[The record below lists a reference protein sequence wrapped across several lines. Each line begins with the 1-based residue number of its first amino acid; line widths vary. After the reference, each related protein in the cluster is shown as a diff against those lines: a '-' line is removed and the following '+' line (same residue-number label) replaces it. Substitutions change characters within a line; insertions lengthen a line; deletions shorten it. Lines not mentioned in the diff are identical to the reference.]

1 MRPRPSA
8 RLHLRN
14 NNAPL
19 TRSIAILAELF
30 PIAKVITQM
39 QHFNALMQNS
49 HVQRVL
55 EFIKRY
61 PGLIAFFG
69 FCSGIGSFILVDRQA
84 KLATWIAVIMLVS
97 WIWLMVENSAVAL
110 LAKVFKREIPK
121 PLLRYA
127 TQMIHQESLFF
138 VLPFFFITTT
148 WNSGQL
154 AFTGLLAAAGLISIT
169 DPLYY
174 KWLAPRRWL
183 FMALHTLT
191 LFAALL
197 TALPIILHLTTAES
211 YKLSLITAMLLSFP
225 SLASSFPINTWK
237 RGIGV
242 VVMTLAIGGAGWML
256 RSWVPPATLWLT
268 EVAVSTQF
276 DNKNR
281 TPGESIEQ
289 IGVNQLRS
297 GGLYAYTSI
306 NAPRGLDE
314 RIYHVWRHNG
324 EEVDRIALDIH
335 GGRKEGYRAWTHK
348 QNFPPDVLGKWQ
360 VRVMTEDGQMI
371 GVLRFEV
378 NDSAQPAVTRKKI
391 TPAGLK
397 PGADTPDAA
406 DNDSSG
412 PDDKTPATAPSD
424 PMKTN

>member
-1 MRPRPSA
+1 M
-8 RLHLRN
+8 
-14 NNAPL
+14 
-19 TRSIAILAELF
+19 IIGILPTIF
-30 PIAKVITQM
+30 PTAKVNTEM
-39 QHFNALMQNS
+39 PDLNALMQNS
-49 HVQRVL
+49 VVQRVL

-61 PGLIAFFG
+61 PGVIAFFG

-84 KLATWIAVIMLVS
+84 KLATWIAVILLVS
-97 WIWLMVENSAVAL
+97 WLWLMVENSAVAL
-110 LAKVFKREIPK
+110 LTKLLKREIPQ

-138 VLPFFFITTT
+138 VLPFFFVTTT

-154 AFTGLLAAAGLISIT
+154 AFTGVLAAAGLISII

-211 YKLSLITAMLLSFP
+211 YKLSLIIAMLLSFP
-225 SLASSFPINTWK
+225 SLASSFPLNSWK
-237 RGIGV
+237 RGAGLV
-242 VVMTLAIGGAGWML
+242 LMTLAIGAAGWML

-276 DNKNR
+276 DNQNR
-281 TPGESIEQ
+281 TPGESIQE

-297 GGLYAYTSI
+297 AGLYAYTSI

-360 VRVMTEDGQMI
+360 VRVLTEDGQMI

-378 NDSAQPAVTRKKI
+378 TDSDQPAVTRKKI
-391 TPAGLK
+391 KPAGLK
-397 PGADTPDAA
+397 PGADALGSSASDADKPDDTAPAADPSTPD
-406 DNDSSG
+406 
-412 PDDKTPATAPSD
+412 
-424 PMKTN
+424 KTN